1 MPDPACSRQPSDA
14 EPNAEWESWIAGL
27 RAGDPVVSQAVFDR
41 YGEVLQR
48 MAARR
53 MPPKL
58 RRRIDPDDIAQSALR
73 TFFRRASA
81 GQFQLDDFEGLWQLL
96 CAITLTKVREQAR
109 FQLRQKRGLQREEEP
124 AVRDDQSSSGP
135 QPVAAAPT
143 PVEAA
148 EFADQFE
155 QLFGKLDEEEQ
166 QVLLLKLQDLTHDE
180 VAAEM
185 GSSERTVRRIIK
197 RIQGRLTQLAE

>member
-1 MPDPACSRQPSDA
+1 MPEPA
-14 EPNAEWESWIAGL
+14 EPDAVWETWIAGL
-27 RAGDPVVSQAVFDR
+27 RAGDPQVSQEVFDR
-41 YGEVLQR
+41 YGDVLQR

-58 RRRIDPDDIAQSALR
+58 RRRIDPDDVAQSALR
-73 TFFRRASA
+73 TFFRRAAA
-81 GQFQLDDFEGLWQLL
+81 GQFQLADFESLWQLL

-109 FQLRQKRGLQREEEP
+109 FQLRQKRGLTREEEP
-124 AVRDDQSSSGP
+124 AVRDDQNTAGL

-143 PVEAA
+143 PAEAA

-155 QLFGKLDEEEQ
+155 QLFASLDAEEQ

-185 GSSERTVRRIIK
+185 GSSERTVRRILK
-197 RIQGRLTQLAE
+197 RIQSRLTGMAAE